1 MLDQLDQRRHLNDMV
16 RRSTPRKKLDE
27 RAFPIRVKVL
37 QKAIGQDWLRKDR
50 AEAWLRENVG
60 VGEFARYS
68 VIDNDPN
75 VEAFYFRSV
84 EAAQRF
90 LEAFPDYDLADTTHM
105 QSHLQ
110 EAKRWVA
117 SKGRLE

>member
-1 MLDQLDQRRHLNDMV
+1 MV

-37 QKAIGQDWLRKDR
+37 QKTIGQDWLRKDR

-117 SKGRLE
+117 LKNGGEEK

>member
-50 AEAWLRENVG
+50 AETWLRENVG